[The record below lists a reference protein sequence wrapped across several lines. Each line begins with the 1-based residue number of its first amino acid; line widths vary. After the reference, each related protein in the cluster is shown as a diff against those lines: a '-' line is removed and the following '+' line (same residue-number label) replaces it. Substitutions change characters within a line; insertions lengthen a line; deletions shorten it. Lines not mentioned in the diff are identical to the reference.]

1 MYQLMQIRGKLKG
14 MLTQPLQLKLQL
26 PIKIYLPVQSGKLYG
41 NVSIHSVHLSPCT
54 LVLQEHT
61 PKASQPSDPCS
72 SQPHAE
78 NIGCVVALLLI
89 DALSRTC

>member
-1 MYQLMQIRGKLKG
+1 

-78 NIGCVVALLLI
+78 NIGCVGGAQLMWTLDKEVLVSLI
-89 DALSRTC
+89 